1 LELYLSTTHYV
12 MIAITVPC
20 EILQYSSKVFIP
32 NLRGISSKYTYAN
45 TQKLGFARSKAE
57 KGKEKESNQ
66 VGELPPM
73 IVPGHAW
80 HEE

>member
-1 LELYLSTTHYV
+1 

-57 KGKEKESNQ
+57 KGKEK
-66 VGELPPM
+66 
-73 IVPGHAW
+73 
-80 HEE
+80 